1 MQQVGNLQEKCRKY
15 QWYWGVCMSAIF
27 LMKAF
32 FTGFCAAAAF
42 GPVFIMTFN
51 RAALH
56 GMYFGIATAFGAALT
71 DGMLFFLVMS
81 GLLGKLVLSSHML
94 ISLDILGA
102 LALFALSWNY
112 WKTVQDVHERV
123 SVTDLWE
130 LVLMVLKTFAM
141 TMVNP
146 SALLFFV
153 FISMKLFGSE
163 LADVNVVESSI
174 GGVAVMGG
182 TFSALSLVSY
192 VASFVGARLSPE
204 RLRKI
209 SRATAIFLIVI
220 GCLLVFDAFSLVVWQ
235 R

>member
-1 MQQVGNLQEKCRKY
+1 
-15 QWYWGVCMSAIF
+15 MSAIF

-81 GLLGKLVLSSHML
+81 GLLGKLVLGPQML

-102 LALFALSWNY
+102 AVLFALSWHY

-123 SVTDLWE
+123 SVTDMWE
-130 LVLMVLKTFAM
+130 LILMTLKTFMM
-141 TMVNP
+141 TLVNP
-146 SALLFFV
+146 SAILFFV
-153 FISMKLFGSE
+153 FISMKLFGAE
-163 LADVNVVESSI
+163 LGDVGVFESSI
-174 GGVAVMGG
+174 GGLAVTGG

-192 VASFVGARLSPE
+192 IASFVGARLSPE

-209 SRATAIFLIVI
+209 SRATSIFLVGI
-220 GCLLVFDAFSLVVWQ
+220 GCLLIFDALSLMLLN

>member
-1 MQQVGNLQEKCRKY
+1 
-15 QWYWGVCMSAIF
+15 MSAIF

-56 GMYFGIATAFGAALT
+56 GMYFGFATALGAALT

-81 GLLGKLVLSSHML
+81 GMLGKLVLGSRML
-94 ISLDILGA
+94 ISLDIVGA
-102 LALFALSWNY
+102 LVLFALSWHY

-123 SVTDLWE
+123 SVKHLWE
-130 LVLMVLKTFAM
+130 LVAMTLKTFVM
-141 TMVNP
+141 TLVNP

-153 FISMKLFGSE
+153 FISMKLFGAE
-163 LADVNVVESSI
+163 LADVNVIESSV
-174 GGVAVMGG
+174 GGLAVMAG
-182 TFSALSLVSY
+182 TFSALSIVSY

-209 SRATAIFLIVI
+209 SRATAIFLVGI
-220 GCLLVFDAFSLVVWQ
+220 GCLLIFDAISLLVW
-235 R
+235 RR

>member
-1 MQQVGNLQEKCRKY
+1 
-15 QWYWGVCMSAIF
+15 MSAIF

-32 FTGFCAAAAF
+32 FTGFCAASAL

-56 GMYFGIATAFGAALT
+56 GMYLGVATALGAALT
-71 DGMLFFLVMS
+71 DGFLFFLVMS
-81 GLLGKLVLSSHML
+81 GVLGKITLGSSML
-94 ISLDILGA
+94 ISLDVIGAVVLLG
-102 LALFALSWNY
+102 LSWHY

-123 SVTDLWE
+123 SVRHLWE
-130 LVLMVLKTFAM
+130 LAMVTCKTFIM

-153 FISMKLFGSE
+153 FVSMKLFGSE
-163 LADVNVVESSI
+163 LGDMNKWESLL
-174 GGVAVMGG
+174 GGVAVTCG

-192 VASFVGARLSPE
+192 VASFVGSRLSPE

-209 SRATAIFLIVI
+209 SKTTAVILAVI
-220 GCLLVFDAFSLVVWQ
+220 GFLLVFDAVSLLI
-235 R
+235 RI